1 MIADAPPVIHDIAQG
16 SPSWHEFRA
25 VHFGASEAAAMLG
38 LSKLCTRT
46 ELLKQKATGVSK
58 EHAPWVQENI
68 LDHGHRVEE
77 RIRGHFD
84 ALLNDM
90 LYPVTCS
97 KPGSKLSASCD
108 GLTLAGDTAWE
119 NKQWNEELA
128 ASVRAGVVPDTHM
141 PQCQQIL
148 LVTAAQRVIFS
159 VSDGTPERTVHTE
172 VLPDR
177 AWFERIERG
186 WAQFEADLAAWQ
198 PEQAAA
204 LVAPVEVVTLPAVSV
219 TVTGALAV
227 TSTFDAFGT
236 RLRDF
241 IAKLPK
247 QPSSDEDF
255 AQAESAVKT
264 LEKAES
270 AIGAA
275 IDGAVAQTASLDDV
289 VRLGGSLKELA
300 RSTRLALD
308 KLVKARKD
316 AIRGELVAGGQ
327 AELDAHTKALNQRLM
342 AAWGQ
347 GAAWMPRRIAPFGD
361 AIKGKKTVASIK
373 EAIGVMLA
381 NEKIEASAAADRFEV
396 NRRALVIDG
405 KDWVFLFADFAS
417 VGNGPAHL
425 FSAVA
430 EQRIRAHQE
439 REAEARRA
447 QETAARAAAQPPV
460 LLQDEAEGGPLSK
473 ALSSKP
479 DAPLR
484 AREAAAAIAEEAPTL
499 RLKTIGERLGFALP
513 EAFLAGLGFPAAGRD
528 GAARLYRESSWP
540 AIKAALIKRIEEA

>member
-1 MIADAPPVIHDIAQG
+1 
-16 SPSWHEFRA
+16 
-25 VHFGASEAAAMLG
+25 MLG
-38 LSKLCTRT
+38 VSPYMTRSA
-46 ELLKQKATGVSK
+46 LLKAKATG
-58 EHAPWVQENI
+58 
-68 LDHGHRVEE
+68 LDPEVDEATQRLFDDGHRCEALARPLAEEIVGDDLYPITVAKGRLSASLDGATLGGKVLFEHKRLNAALRDAMHEGCADRDLPEVYRVQMEQQLYCSDAERVLFMASEWDEEGRLVEE
-77 RIRGHFD
+77 RHCWYEPD
-84 ALLNDM
+84 L
-90 LYPVTCS
+90 
-97 KPGSKLSASCD
+97 
-108 GLTLAGDTAWE
+108 
-119 NKQWNEELA
+119 EL
-128 ASVRAGVVPDTHM
+128 RAR
-141 PQCQQIL
+141 IL
-148 LVTAAQRVIFS
+148 L
-159 VSDGTPERTVHTE
+159 
-172 VLPDR
+172 
-177 AWFERIERG
+177 G

-316 AIRGELVAGGQ
+316 QIRGELVAEAQ
-327 AELDAHTKALNQRLM
+327 AALDAHTKALNQRLM
-342 AAWGQ
+342 SAWGP

-361 AIKGKKTVASIK
+361 AIKGKKSIAGIK

-381 NEKIEASAAADRFEV
+381 NEKIAASAAADRFEV

-447 QETAARAAAQPPV
+447 QEAAARAAAQPAV
-460 LLQDEAEGGPLSK
+460 LLQDEAEGGPLSE

-479 DAPLR
+479 DAPLQ

-499 RLKTIGERLGFALP
+499 RLKAIGERLGFALP

-540 AIKAALIKRIEEA
+540 AIKAALIKRIEAA